1 MLPDSKA
8 KFKMIKRL
16 DEITSRQ
23 YAGSDNN
30 NNNNN
35 SSSSSNNNNHNNN
48 NNNNNNNI
56 YFYYLKLNAGSN
68 CNRSK
73 SILNL

>member
-35 SSSSSNNNNHNNN
+35 
-48 NNNNNNNI
+48 I

-68 CNRSK
+68 SYRSK